1 MNELVLNSATFGVVL
16 SLVGYGI
23 GLWLKHR
30 FKKPICNPLLISIVF
45 VIAVLLLCRIDYA
58 SYNASARY
66 LSYLLTPATVSLAV
80 PLYAQLETL
89 KKNLKAILISLT
101 AGALA
106 SMGSICA
113 MAVLFGLTHE
123 QYVTMLP
130 KSITLA
136 IGTGIAGELG
146 GYPAITAAVTIMTG
160 ILCNVCAEGLSRLF
174 RITDPVA
181 KGLAIGASGH
191 AIATTKAMEMGE
203 VEGAMSSLAIVVS
216 GLVTVL
222 CAAFFAMLW

>member
-1 MNELVLNSATFGVVL
+1 MNELFLNSAYLGIAL
-16 SLVGYGI
+16 SLTGYGI
-23 GLWLKHR
+23 GLWLKKRHKSAL
-30 FKKPICNPLLISIVF
+30 FNPLLISILF
-45 VIAVLLLCRIDYA
+45 VIAFLLIFRIDYE

-66 LSYLLTPATVSLAV
+66 LSWLLTPATVALAV

-89 KKNLKAILISLT
+89 KKNLKAILISLA
-101 AGALA
+101 AGAFA

-113 MAVLFGLTHE
+113 MAALFGLTHA
-123 QYVTMLP
+123 QYVTLLP

-136 IGTGIAGELG
+136 IGTGLAEELG
-146 GYPAITAAVTIMTG
+146 GYPAITAGVTILTG
-160 ILCNVCAEGLSRLF
+160 LLGNVCAESFSRLMH
-174 RITDPVA
+174 ITDPVA

-191 AIATTKAMEMGE
+191 AIATTKAMEIGE

-216 GLVTVL
+216 GLLTVV